1 MTLCKAVIMGTVV
14 RNPEKRFTT
23 NNVPITTFAMN
34 ISNDDEETLLR
45 VIVMGK
51 QAEVAAEKVTKDKT
65 VIVEGRLQTGVA
77 KSTSGEEKKI
87 VEINAQSVEVIG
99 SSVSTS
105 SKNDNEEILKFQDE
119 DFGDDLIGEDE
130 IFLDED
136 IRQCFLINLPMKN
149 ICRDNCKGICNTCG
163 QNLNE
168 KQCKCK
174 KEKIEKSFDVLTKL
188 KIYKKCEM
196 S

>member
-130 IFLDED
+130 IPF
-136 IRQCFLINLPMKN
+136 
-149 ICRDNCKGICNTCG
+149 
-163 QNLNE
+163 
-168 KQCKCK
+168 
-174 KEKIEKSFDVLTKL
+174 
-188 KIYKKCEM
+188 
-196 S
+196 